1 MIQVPQFTMDGKPL
15 PPVEVDESAFGGVVK
30 RFLLRQAV
38 LMYEANRRV
47 GTADTKTRK
56 DVSGSGRKPWAQ
68 KHTGRARAGSKRS
81 PLWRHGGTVFGPHPR
96 DYGYSLPKR
105 ALRLALNSAVL
116 SKFKDGEVKVL
127 DQLALPKAGTPR
139 TKTVS
144 GMLAALKIDR
154 RCLIGTEA
162 YDKALALSVR
172 NLERTSIKPVADLNA
187 HEVLRAHCLVLT
199 RSGLDRLVVLA
210 KERGPVKELNPGKPL
225 KTAAPKN
232 RKKVS

>member
-1 MIQVPQFTMDGKPL
+1 MIQIPQFTMEGKPL
-15 PPVEVDESAFGGVVK
+15 PAVPVDEAVFGGVVK

-56 DVSGSGRKPWAQ
+56 DVSGSGKKPWAQ

-116 SKFKDGEVKVL
+116 SKLKDGEVKVL
-127 DQLALPKAGTPR
+127 DRLALPQAGTPR

-154 RCLIGTEA
+154 RCLIATEG

-199 RSGLDRLVVLA
+199 KSGLDRLVVLA
-210 KERGPVKELNPGKPL
+210 KERAPAKQVNPGKPL
-225 KTAAPKN
+225 KPVAK
-232 RKKVS
+232 RKGT